1 MAEKHDGTAHM
12 ELTARE
18 DIEAPL
24 DEVFRAVSD
33 FEAFERAVL
42 RRGSDVART
51 DTLAVA
57 GKGMCWDVTFDFRGR
72 PRKADLE
79 VVEFNVPD
87 GLKVLG
93 KSSGIEVVFSVEL
106 VALSRA
112 RTRLDIKAD
121 IQATNL
127 PARLVLQ
134 PMKLAH
140 ASIQKRFRK
149 RVAQFASKVED
160 NWQNQHSA

>member
-1 MAEKHDGTAHM
+1 MQ
-12 ELTARE
+12 LTARE

-33 FEAFERAVL
+33 FEAFERAAL
-42 RRGSDVART
+42 RRGSQVART
-51 DTLAVA
+51 DSLEAA
-57 GKGMCWDVTFDFRGR
+57 GKGMCWDVRFDFRGKR
-72 PRKADLE
+72 RKANLE
-79 VVEFNVPD
+79 LVEFNMPE

-93 KSSGIEVVFSVEL
+93 KSSGVEVVFVVEM
-106 VALSRA
+106 VALSRV

-121 IQATNL
+121 IEATNL

-140 ASIQKRFRK
+140 SSIQKRFRK

-160 NWQNQHSA
+160 NWQSRHSA

>member
-1 MAEKHDGTAHM
+1 M

-42 RRGSDVART
+42 RRGSEVART
-51 DTLAVA
+51 DTLEVA
-57 GKGMCWDVTFDFRGR
+57 GTGMCWEVSFDFRGKM
-72 PRKADLE
+72 RKATLE
-79 VVEFNVPD
+79 LVEFNAPE
-87 GLKVLG
+87 GLKMLG
-93 KSSGIEVVFSVEL
+93 KSSGVEVVFNVEL

-121 IQATNL
+121 IQGTNL
-127 PARLVLQ
+127 PARLALQ

-140 ASIQKRFRK
+140 SSIQKRFRR
-149 RVAQFASKVED
+149 RVAEFASKVED
-160 NWQNQHSA
+160 NWHRQHSA